1 MQVIVVLVLLV
12 AIIVLVVY
20 NVHIQKKIEAFS
32 NINQQINKLSI
43 LQDFMKV
50 AGEEDSVDAKLNKI
64 NEIVIE
70 QYDIKYST
78 IVVFNG
84 AEYVIKA

>member
-1 MQVIVVLVLLV
+1 MQIVIVVILL
-12 AIIVLVVY
+12 IVIGILIAY
-20 NVHIQKKIEAFS
+20 NVHIQKKIEAFN
-32 NINQQINKLSI
+32 NINQQINKLSV
-43 LQDFMKV
+43 LQEFMKV

-84 AEYVIKA
+84 APSGKSP

>member
-1 MQVIVVLVLLV
+1 MVIAIIAMLVVL
-12 AIIVLVVY
+12 IIILIMY
-20 NVHIQKKIEAFS
+20 NIHIQKKIDTYN
-32 NINQQINKLSI
+32 NINQQISNLSV

-50 AGEEDSVDAKLNKI
+50 AGEEDSVEAKLNKI

-78 IVVFNG
+78 IVVFDG
-84 AEYVIKA
+84 AE